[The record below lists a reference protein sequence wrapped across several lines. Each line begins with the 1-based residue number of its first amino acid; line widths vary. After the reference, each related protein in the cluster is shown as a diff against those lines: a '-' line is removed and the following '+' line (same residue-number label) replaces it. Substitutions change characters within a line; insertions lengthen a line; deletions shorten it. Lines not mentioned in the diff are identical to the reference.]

1 MENIDFNGFSPK
13 PEDTVPAEPVQ
24 MEPEPVIAQN
34 MEQEQPTYVAPEPP
48 VQPVY
53 QQPASP
59 VQQTVPQQPAQV
71 SYGYTAPK
79 PPHAPKE
86 KPKGKGF
93 KVVLALILALVI
105 AAGSSFLTV
114 FIMQADAN
122 RRLEE
127 QIQLAQQALEN
138 RIDVQMENSKPQGGQ
153 QSSIQVPATEGMTPA
168 QVYEMNVNA
177 VVAVASEGVSTNIYG
192 QISRTASSGS
202 GFIISADGYV
212 VSNYH
217 VVKGGETL
225 TVIMSDGTE
234 HEAELIG
241 YDETNDVS
249 LMKIEGKDLPFTTFG
264 SSDALVVG
272 DQVCAIGNPLG
283 ELTSTLTVGY
293 VSAMERQV
301 TTENGAMNMI
311 QTDAAINSGNSGGP
325 LFNAKGEV
333 IGITTAKFSGT
344 SNSGATIEGIGFAI
358 PIDDVKEILSDLQEF
373 GYVTSAYLGVEVRDV
388 DSSGVSYGLPEGA
401 FVQSVV
407 EGGGA
412 DKAGIRP
419 QDIIVD
425 FAGHKIES
433 VNDLLIALRKVEI
446 GKETTVTVYR
456 AGQQVILNVIP
467 EEKPQENS

>member
-34 MEQEQPTYVAPEPP
+34 VEQEQPTYVAPEPP
-48 VQPVY
+48 VQPVC